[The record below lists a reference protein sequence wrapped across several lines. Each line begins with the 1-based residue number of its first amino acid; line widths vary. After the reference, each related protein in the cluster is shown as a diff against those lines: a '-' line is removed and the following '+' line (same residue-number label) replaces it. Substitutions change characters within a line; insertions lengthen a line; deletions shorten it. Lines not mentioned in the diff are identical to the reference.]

1 MKSPHSSKINPSLF
15 KQDTGEQP
23 VRLIKAS
30 QVGKLLNGSANGHV
44 HGAAHAGTE
53 AHKKPEIRMIHS
65 GGDYCDLE
73 VICGCGESTQVRC
86 WNTSPTEEKG
96 VSK

>member
-1 MKSPHSSKINPSLF
+1 MKSPHTSSSKINPLIF
-15 KQDTGEQP
+15 KQDAGEQP
-23 VRLIKAS
+23 VRLIKAA
-30 QVGKLLNGSANGHV
+30 QAGKLLNGTGQDHV
-44 HGAAHAGTE
+44 HHAAA

-86 WNTSPTEEKG
+86 WNTPLAEEKG
-96 VSK
+96 ASK